1 MTGFVVKNMMSMM
14 FLMTL
19 KTIFIMILMS
29 DTVHAKEHNSLMD
42 KHIKVAAIP
51 DPFYT
56 TFYCNEKEISGD
68 EECQDKDNETYGG
81 VLWEFLEL
89 VKKAR
94 NVTITIVRPQ
104 RWELGL
110 CHGKN
115 NCTGMIGMVNR
126 KEVDFAL
133 GN

>member
-1 MTGFVVKNMMSMM
+1 MTDFVVKHLMSMM

-19 KTIFIMILMS
+19 KTIIIIISMS
-29 DTVHAKEHNSLMD
+29 DPVHAKEYNSLMN

-68 EECQDKDNETYGG
+68 EECQDKDIKTYGG

-89 VKKAR
+89 VKQAR
-94 NVTITIVRPQ
+94 NLTITIVRPK
-104 RWELGL
+104 RRELGV

-115 NCTGMIGMVNR
+115 DCTGMIGMVNR

-133 GN
+133 GV

>member
-1 MTGFVVKNMMSMM
+1 
-14 FLMTL
+14 
-19 KTIFIMILMS
+19 MILMS
-29 DTVHAKEHNSLMD
+29 DRVHAKGHNSLMN

-56 TFYCNEKEISGD
+56 TFYCNDKEISGD
-68 EECQDKDNETYGG
+68 EECQDKDNETYDG

-89 VKKAR
+89 VKQAR
-94 NVTITIVRPQ
+94 NLTITIVRPKQ
-104 RWELGL
+104 RELGV

-115 NCTGMIGMVNR
+115 DCTGMIGMVNR

-133 GN
+133 GM